1 VIATGLRQI
10 APSGDAQLDAQMLE
24 ENGHQIRNHYHR

>member
-10 APSGDAQLDAQMLE
+10 APGGDAQLDAQMLE
-24 ENGHQIRNHYHR
+24 QNGHQI